1 MSILNE
7 KSMLIFLNISF
18 WTARKYDKRISQEI
32 EDQYNA
38 DDAGRYNKILIA
50 KEYLANIQK
59 IISAART
66 FHYENTLP
74 WSDQGGRL
82 LPSANYFNYVKD
94 IQRFKDDF
102 EREVANFLKVYPS
115 LKDEARQRLN
125 GMFDEDDYPDIFT
138 LETKFAI
145 KSMILPVPE
154 ADDFR
159 VNLTDDEV
167 DSIRTSIR
175 EQVQDSTQAGMK
187 DLWQRLFKVVS
198 HMLERLSDPDNKFK
212 NTLVENIEGLCELL
226 PKLNITNDPEL
237 DRAVREIKT
246 KLTGND
252 SQTLRD
258 NDVARSNTAA
268 EAQKILNKMCPYQT
282 AA

>member
-1 MSILNE
+1 MSLND
-7 KSMLIFLNISF
+7 KAMLVYLNISF

-74 WSDQGGRL
+74 WSDNGGRL
-82 LPSANYFNYVKD
+82 LPSANYFNYVRS
-94 IQRFKDDF
+94 IQGLKDDY
-102 EREVANFLKVYPS
+102 EREVNNFLQVYPD

-125 GMFDEDDYPDIFT
+125 GMFHEEDYPDVFT
-138 LETKFAI
+138 LESKFNI
-145 KSMILPVPE
+145 KSMISPVPE

-159 VNLTDDEV
+159 VNLMETEV
-167 DSIRTSIR
+167 ENIRDSIR
-175 EQVQDSTQAGMK
+175 EQVTESTQAGK
-187 DLWQRLFKVVS
+187 RDLWNRLFKVVS
-198 HMLERLSDPDNKFK
+198 HMAERLTDQDNKFK
-212 NTLVENIEGLCELL
+212 NTLVENIEDLCELL
-226 PKLNITNDPEL
+226 PKLNVMEDPVL
-237 DRAVREIKT
+237 AVAVNEIKA
-246 KLTGND
+246 KLTAND

-258 NDVARSNTAA
+258 NDVVRSKTAA
-268 EAQKILNKMCPYQT
+268 EAQKILNKMKHYQL

>member
-1 MSILNE
+1 MSLNE
-7 KSMLIFLNISF
+7 KAMLVYLNISF
-18 WTARKYDKRISQEI
+18 WIARKYDKKISQEI
-32 EDQYNA
+32 EAQYNA

-50 KEYLANIQK
+50 KEHLANIQK

-125 GMFDEDDYPDIFT
+125 GMFDEEDYPDVYT

-187 DLWQRLFKVVS
+187 DLWQRLFKVVD
-198 HMLERLSDPDNKFK
+198 HMVERLSDPDNKFK
-212 NTLVENIEGLCELL
+212 NTLIENITDLCDLL
-226 PKLNITNDPEL
+226 PKLNITADPEL
-237 DRAVREIKT
+237 DEAVQEIKA
-246 KLTGND
+246 KLTVND

-258 NDVARSNTAA
+258 NDVARSKTAI
-268 EAQKILNKMCPYQT
+268 EAQKILNKMRPYQT

>member
-1 MSILNE
+1 MSLNE
-7 KSMLIFLNISF
+7 KAMLVYLNIGF
-18 WTARKYDKRISQEI
+18 WTARKYDKKISQEI
-32 EDQYNA
+32 EAQYNT

-50 KEYLANIQK
+50 KEHLANIQK
-59 IISAART
+59 TISAART
-66 FHYENTLP
+66 FHYDNTLP

-82 LPSANYFNYVKD
+82 LPSANYFNYVKS
-94 IQRFKDDF
+94 IQSFKDDF
-102 EREVANFLKVYPS
+102 EREVTNFLKVYPS
-115 LKDEARQRLN
+115 LKDEAKQRLN
-125 GMFDEDDYPDIFT
+125 GMFDEEDYPDAAT

-187 DLWQRLFKVVS
+187 DLWQRLFKVVD
-198 HMLERLSDPDNKFK
+198 HMVERLSDPDNKFK
-212 NTLVENIEGLCELL
+212 NTLIENITDLCDLL
-226 PKLNITNDPEL
+226 PKLNITADPEL
-237 DRAVREIKT
+237 DEAVQEIKA
-246 KLTGND
+246 KLTVND

-258 NDVARSNTAA
+258 NDVARSKTAI
-268 EAQKILNKMCPYQT
+268 EAQKILNKMRPYQT